1 MAGRFNE
8 ILANALSSHGVEVMF
23 GVMGDANMYVVD
35 SFHRNEGGR
44 FVAAANEGGAVL
56 MAAGYAAVTGRVGVA
71 TVTHGAIANCVS
83 ALFDASR
90 GRYPLV
96 VVAGDTVRS
105 EAFHLQNIPQRD
117 VVVPTGAAY
126 RQVRSVNTAAAD
138 LAAAMGEAMA
148 ERRPVVLE
156 VPADFQQAQAEPGAT
171 RRSRRVTGVLTPTL
185 EDLEDAAGVII
196 GSSRPVVIGGRGAGA
211 PGAAD
216 VLREL
221 AVRIGAPVA
230 TTLRGKGLFADD
242 PCDIGIVGTLSHPVA
257 SEVIARAD
265 CLVVF
270 GAALSALTT
279 LKGEL
284 LEGKRIIQVDSDPG
298 ALGRYFPV
306 DVAIAGDVA
315 ATARGL
321 IELVEQAEVP
331 PAGFR
336 SDDLGRRI
344 AAWHEEDREAVQA
357 EGPLTL
363 TGVLHRVNEIVPRR
377 RTLAIDGGRF
387 SHEALRIL
395 DVDHPWDYA
404 HCLNVG
410 HIGMGVGY
418 GIGAAVGR
426 PELPALVVVGDG
438 GFMLGGLAEFNTAVR
453 NDLDLLVVLLN
464 DGAYGAEYYR
474 FVAQDLDPSLTTFDW
489 PDFTAVASSLGG
501 TGLKIEEWADFKRL
515 AELVRPGCG
524 PVLADVILDVA
535 AIPDPGLH

>member
-1 MAGRFNE
+1 MVQRFNDV
-8 ILANALSSHGVEVMF
+8 LAQALAGHGVEVMF

-35 SFHRNEGGR
+35 SFHRNEEGR
-44 FVAAANEGGAVL
+44 FVPAANEGGAVL

-83 ALFDASR
+83 ALFDATR
-90 GRYPLV
+90 GHYPLV

-126 RQVRSVNTAAAD
+126 LQVRSVDTVTAD
-138 LAAAMGEAMA
+138 LAAAMGQALA

-156 VPADFQQAQAEPGAT
+156 VPADFQQAPTELAAP
-171 RRSRRVTGVLTPTL
+171 RRSRRAAGVLTPTL
-185 EDLEDAAGVII
+185 EDLEDAVGAIAG
-196 GSSRPVVIGGRGAGA
+196 SNRPLVVGGRGAGA

-230 TTLRGKGLFADD
+230 TTLRGKGLFAGD
-242 PCDIGIVGTLSHPVA
+242 PCDVGIVGTLSHPVA

-265 CLVVF
+265 CLIVF

-284 LEGKRIIQVDSDPG
+284 LDGKRLIQVDTDPG
-298 ALGRYFPV
+298 APGRYFPV
-306 DVAIAGDVA
+306 DVAIAGDA
-315 ATARGL
+315 SATARGL
-321 IELVEQAEVP
+321 IELLDQAEVP
-331 PAGFR
+331 AVGFR
-336 SDDLGRRI
+336 SDDLARRI
-344 AAWHEEDREAVQA
+344 AAWHEEDRATTPTD
-357 EGPLTL
+357 GPLTL

-426 PELPALVVVGDG
+426 PEVPALVVVGDG

-474 FVAQDLDPSLTTFDW
+474 FVGQDLDPSLTTFDW

-501 TGLKIEEWADFKRL
+501 TGLKIEEWSDFDRL
-515 AELVRPGCG
+515 AELVRPGSG
-524 PVLADVILDVA
+524 PVLAEVVLDVA
-535 AIPDPGLH
+535 TIPDPGWH

>member
-1 MAGRFNE
+1 MVQRFNDV
-8 ILANALSSHGVEVMF
+8 LAQALASHDVEVMF

-56 MAAGYAAVTGRVGVA
+56 MAAGYAAVTSRVGVA

-83 ALFDASR
+83 ALFDAAR
-90 GRYPLV
+90 GHYPLV

-117 VVVPTGAAY
+117 VVLPTGAAY
-126 RQVRSVNTAAAD
+126 REVRSVDTVVAD
-138 LAAAMGEAMA
+138 LAAAVGQALA

-156 VPADFQQAQAEPGAT
+156 VPADFQQVQVEPGVT
-171 RRSRRVTGVLTPTL
+171 RRRQRATGVLTPTS

-196 GSSRPVVIGGRGAGA
+196 GSSRPLVIAGRGAGR

-216 VLREL
+216 ALRAL
-221 AVRIGAPVA
+221 AERIGAPVA
-230 TTLRGKGLFADD
+230 TTLRGKGLFAED
-242 PCDIGIVGTLSHPVA
+242 PYDIGIVGTLAHPVA
-257 SEVIARAD
+257 SEVVARAD

-284 LEGKRIIQVDSDPG
+284 LDGKRVIHVDIDPG

-306 DVAIAGDVA
+306 DVAIAGDVL

-321 IELVEQAEVP
+321 IALMEEAEAP
-331 PAGFR
+331 AAGFR
-336 SDDLGRRI
+336 SDDLARRI
-344 AAWHEEDREAVQA
+344 AAWREEDRGAIQA

-377 RTLAIDGGRF
+377 RTLTIDGGRF

-395 DVDHPWDYA
+395 DVEHPWDYA

-410 HIGMGVGY
+410 HIGMSVGY

-426 PELPALVVVGDG
+426 PDVPALVVVGDG

-453 NDLDLLVVLLN
+453 NDVDVVVVLLN

-489 PDFTAVASSLGG
+489 PDFTSVASSLGG
-501 TGLKIEEWADFKRL
+501 TAVRIAEWPDFKRL
-515 AELVRPGCG
+515 EELVRPGCG
-524 PVLADVILDVA
+524 PVLAEVILDVA